1 MSKEAW
7 EGYWSDATHRDNWS
21 KPATVVTELIS
32 SLLPNERPRV
42 LDLGCGP
49 GRHAIAFALKGFD
62 VSATDVSEE
71 AMRYLTGWAER
82 LSLHI
87 DVRRCEMLEQPF
99 PPGTFDVVVS
109 YNVIY
114 HGLRDTFQ
122 AAIDHV
128 RTILKPGGLFFFTCP
143 SRSDGKYGF
152 GQEVGPHAF
161 ACTKSITPGEVH
173 YFSSREDLDDLLRSY
188 RIEWIRPDEGRFIR
202 SGEDMFYSNWHVLA
216 SRPSD

>member
-7 EGYWSDATHRDNWS
+7 EGYWSDATHRDDWS
-21 KPATVVTELIS
+21 KPASVVTDLIS
-32 SLLPNERPRV
+32 SLSPAERPRV

-49 GRHAIAFALKGFD
+49 GRHAIAFAQAGFD

-71 AMRYLTGWAER
+71 AVRHLAAWAQHLGLR
-82 LSLHI
+82 I

-99 PPGTFDVVVS
+99 PPDTFDLVVS

-114 HGLRDTFQ
+114 HGLRETFRS
-122 AAIDHV
+122 AIDHV
-128 RTILKPGGLFFFTCP
+128 RSILKPGGLFFYTCP
-143 SRSDGKYGF
+143 SRDDGKYGF

-173 YFSSREDLDDLLRSY
+173 YFSSRQDLDDLLKGY
-188 RIEWIRPDEGRFIR
+188 HIEWVRKDEGRFNR
-202 SGEDMFYSNWHVLA
+202 NGEDMFYSNWHMLA
-216 SRPSD
+216 SKPSS